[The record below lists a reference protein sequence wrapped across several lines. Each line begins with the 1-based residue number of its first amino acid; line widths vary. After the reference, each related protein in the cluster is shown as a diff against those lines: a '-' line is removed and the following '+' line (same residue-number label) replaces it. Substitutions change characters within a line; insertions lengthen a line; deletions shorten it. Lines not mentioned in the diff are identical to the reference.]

1 MNRFD
6 KPYRIAPS
14 FDMRKNIEMFELA
27 SRLDSHEL
35 LQHSLI
41 NQIPFDISDEEGN
54 TLIHIVINVDSRKAS
69 AHSKLG
75 VIKFLVNNG
84 ANPDKPNKYNQTP
97 LHLAC
102 KYQYDLIVEY
112 LLSID
117 VNPNFK
123 DNMGLTPFHYLLT
136 GDIKSITN
144 TGEIMNFIPPAK
156 KLNVEK
162 NEKLLEIKN
171 TAKERT

>member
-1 MNRFD
+1 MNKFD

-14 FDMRKNIEMFELA
+14 FDSRKNIEMFDLA
-27 SRLDSHEL
+27 SRLDTHEM

-41 NQIPFDISDEEGN
+41 NQISFDIADEEAN

-69 AHSKLG
+69 QHSKLG

-102 KYQYDLIVEY
+102 HYQYDLIVEY
-112 LLSID
+112 LSQIFD
-117 VNPNFK
+117 VPIFNK
-123 DNMGLTPFHYLLT
+123 WG
-136 GDIKSITN
+136 GKIGQI
-144 TGEIMNFIPPAK
+144 
-156 KLNVEK
+156 
-162 NEKLLEIKN
+162 
-171 TAKERT
+171 